1 MYHNSINVIGIMSGT
16 SLDGLDLCLVKFN
29 DDDYSKFQIIKGLT
43 YPYSKKW
50 INKLTNSINLS
61 NENLDLLDKEYGK
74 LISDTINK
82 FINECGNPK
91 INLVSSHGHTVFH
104 DPKNGITKQIG
115 NGKIIFDNINTDL
128 VYDFRVQDVKLGGQ
142 GAPLV
147 PIGDLNLFKN
157 YKYCLNLGGFSN
169 ISIKENDKII
179 AFDISPV
186 NTVLNHYSKKL
197 GFEYDKNGTLSNK
210 GIVDIDLL
218 KKLNKMKY
226 YELQGPKSL
235 GIEFV
240 IQKVFPLID
249 STLVNDYNILRTY
262 IEHIAT
268 QLKKAI
274 NENNEDKILITG
286 GGAYNKTLIKVLEN
300 KLKCHLV
307 IPEKEIIENKE
318 ALIFAYLGLLKANNK
333 INCLKSVTGASKN
346 HSSGQI
352 FRKL

>member
-1 MYHNSINVIGIMSGT
+1 M
-16 SLDGLDLCLVKFN
+16 
-29 DDDYSKFQIIKGLT
+29 
-43 YPYSKKW
+43 
-50 INKLTNSINLS
+50 
-61 NENLDLLDKEYGK
+61 
-74 LISDTINK
+74 
-82 FINECGNPK
+82 
-91 INLVSSHGHTVFH
+91 
-104 DPKNGITKQIG
+104 
-115 NGKIIFDNINTDL
+115 
-128 VYDFRVQDVKLGGQ
+128 
-142 GAPLV
+142 
-147 PIGDLNLFKN
+147 
-157 YKYCLNLGGFSN
+157 
-169 ISIKENDKII
+169 
-179 AFDISPV
+179 

-197 GFEYDKNGTLSNK
+197 GFEFDKNGTLSKK
-210 GIVDIDLL
+210 GVVDIDLL

-240 IQKVFPLID
+240 IQEVFPIID
-249 STLVNDYNILRTY
+249 SALVDDYTILRTY

>member
-1 MYHNSINVIGIMSGT
+1 MSGT

-29 DDDYSKFQIIKGLT
+29 DDDYSEFQIIKGLT

-61 NENLDLLDKEYGK
+61 NENLDLLDREYGK
-74 LISDTINK
+74 LISDLINK

-128 VYDFRVQDVKLGGQ
+128 VYDFRAQDVKLGGQ

-169 ISIKENDKII
+169 ISIKENDSII

-197 GFEYDKNGTLSNK
+197 GFEFDKNGTLSKK
-210 GIVDIDLL
+210 GVVDIDLL

-226 YELQGPKSL
+226 YELQ
-235 GIEFV
+235 
-240 IQKVFPLID
+240 
-249 STLVNDYNILRTY
+249 
-262 IEHIAT
+262 
-268 QLKKAI
+268 
-274 NENNEDKILITG
+274 G

>member
-1 MYHNSINVIGIMSGT
+1 M
-16 SLDGLDLCLVKFN
+16 
-29 DDDYSKFQIIKGLT
+29 
-43 YPYSKKW
+43 
-50 INKLTNSINLS
+50 
-61 NENLDLLDKEYGK
+61 
-74 LISDTINK
+74 
-82 FINECGNPK
+82 
-91 INLVSSHGHTVFH
+91 
-104 DPKNGITKQIG
+104 
-115 NGKIIFDNINTDL
+115 
-128 VYDFRVQDVKLGGQ
+128 
-142 GAPLV
+142 
-147 PIGDLNLFKN
+147 
-157 YKYCLNLGGFSN
+157 
-169 ISIKENDKII
+169 
-179 AFDISPV
+179 

-249 STLVNDYNILRTY
+249 STLVNDYTILRTY

>member
-1 MYHNSINVIGIMSGT
+1 M
-16 SLDGLDLCLVKFN
+16 
-29 DDDYSKFQIIKGLT
+29 
-43 YPYSKKW
+43 
-50 INKLTNSINLS
+50 
-61 NENLDLLDKEYGK
+61 
-74 LISDTINK
+74 
-82 FINECGNPK
+82 
-91 INLVSSHGHTVFH
+91 SSHGHTVFH

-169 ISIKENDKII
+169 ISIKENDSII
-179 AFDISPV
+179 AFDIYPV

-218 KKLNKMKY
+218 KKLNKIKY

-240 IQKVFPLID
+240 IQEVFPLID

-274 NENNEDKILITG
+274 N
-286 GGAYNKTLIKVLEN
+286 
-300 KLKCHLV
+300 
-307 IPEKEIIENKE
+307 
-318 ALIFAYLGLLKANNK
+318 
-333 INCLKSVTGASKN
+333 
-346 HSSGQI
+346 
-352 FRKL
+352 

>member
-1 MYHNSINVIGIMSGT
+1 
-16 SLDGLDLCLVKFN
+16 
-29 DDDYSKFQIIKGLT
+29 
-43 YPYSKKW
+43 
-50 INKLTNSINLS
+50 
-61 NENLDLLDKEYGK
+61 
-74 LISDTINK
+74 
-82 FINECGNPK
+82 
-91 INLVSSHGHTVFH
+91 VSSHGHTVFH

-115 NGKIIFDNINTDL
+115 NGKIIFDNINTDF
-128 VYDFRVQDVKLGGQ
+128 VYDFRSQDIKLGGQ

-197 GFEYDKNGTLSNK
+197 GFEYDKNGTLSKK

-240 IQKVFPLID
+240 IQEVFPLID
-249 STLVNDYNILRTY
+249 STLVNDCNILRTY

-268 QLKKAI
+268 QLKKTI

-286 GGAYNKTLIKVLEN
+286 GGAYNKTLIKVLKN
-300 KLKCHLV
+300 KLRCNLV

-318 ALIFAYLGLLKANNK
+318 ALIFAYLGLLRANNK

>member
-29 DDDYSKFQIIKGLT
+29 NDDYSEFQIIKGLT

-50 INKLTNSINLS
+50 INKLTNSITLS
-61 NENLDLLDKEYGK
+61 NENLDLLDREYGK
-74 LISDTINK
+74 LISDLINK

-115 NGKIIFDNINTDL
+115 NGKIIFDNINTDF
-128 VYDFRVQDVKLGGQ
+128 VYDFRSQDVKLGGQ

-179 AFDISPV
+179 AFDISQV

-197 GFEYDKNGTLSNK
+197 GFEYDKNGTLSKK

-240 IQKVFPLID
+240 IQEVFPLID
-249 STLVNDYNILRTY
+249 
-262 IEHIAT
+262 
-268 QLKKAI
+268 
-274 NENNEDKILITG
+274 
-286 GGAYNKTLIKVLEN
+286 
-300 KLKCHLV
+300 
-307 IPEKEIIENKE
+307 
-318 ALIFAYLGLLKANNK
+318 
-333 INCLKSVTGASKN
+333 
-346 HSSGQI
+346 
-352 FRKL
+352 